1 MAASRF
7 YWYGFG
13 SARLNTL
20 DVYPSDLQAVPE
32 SLADGASTP
41 GGLAVRV
48 QFGVRWRVTLEIP
61 QIPAADFDDYRQI
74 IGHLNRGGAIGFALD
89 PTKAILAFSERPIN
103 AGQSILY
110 TVGGSQMA
118 AWEPA
123 AALVAGDRLLIQS
136 PNPESACEDRPFS
149 AISSSGILTL
159 QSGVYGNLRQTPIAI
174 RPYGFW
180 PVLTLEPGESAEIV
194 SDRELYHT
202 LRLPLVEHPGHL
214 AALRGASLGATTTAH
229 TAALRQSLEQV
240 IGRAPRGTTMPSP
253 SRGLFG
259 RLS

>member
-1 MAASRF
+1 MSASRF
-7 YWYGFG
+7 YWYGWG

-20 DVYPSDLQAVPE
+20 DVYPSDLQAVQE
-32 SLADGASTP
+32 SLADGVSTP
-41 GGLAVRV
+41 AGLAVRV
-48 QFGVRWRVTLEIP
+48 QYGSRWRVTIEVP
-61 QIPAADFDDYRQI
+61 QIPLADFDDYRQLV
-74 IGHLNRGGAIGFALD
+74 GHLNRGGAVGFALD

-149 AISSSGILTL
+149 SVSSSGILTL
-159 QSGVYGNLRQTPIAI
+159 QSGVYGNVLGTPIAI

-180 PVLTLEPGESAEIV
+180 PILTLDPGEQIAAV
-194 SDRELYHT
+194 SDRELYFT
-202 LRLPLVEHPGHL
+202 LRLPLIEHPGDL
-214 AALRGASLGATTTAH
+214 AALRGVALGTATTAH
-229 TAALRQSLEQV
+229 TSALLRSLDQAV
-240 IGRAPRGTTMPSP
+240 YRAPRGTSLLTPARS
-253 SRGLFG
+253 LQG
-259 RLS
+259 RL